1 MSVFLGGARV
11 ELERTVRSMFFS
23 NLGKK
28 LLDLVQDDSSGES
41 NVKRS
46 ESEYWLKIKST
57 GSVDG

>member
-57 GSVDG
+57 GFVDG